1 MTVLA
6 PGVEE
11 ILEKLMRIAN
21 GDPALVEQALAR
33 AAGEAD
39 RPPTLEE
46 VVRYIVDHRT
56 DAASEEKDPPP
67 RDTEPIG

>member
-33 AAGEAD
+33 AAGELD

-46 VVRYIVDHRT
+46 VVAYIVTRRKE
-56 DAASEEKDPPP
+56 ALPEEA
-67 RDTEPIG
+67 EPMA